1 MNTLHVRQVPDDVY
15 EALKARAKERDTS
28 ISSETIRLLRRALAI
43 DRAGVRELLD
53 EIEAARPRL
62 ASRGALS
69 VAGIVRRD
77 RDTR

>member
-1 MNTLHVRQVPDDVY
+1 MNTLHVRQVPDDLY
-15 EALKARAKERDTS
+15 EALKQRARERDTS

-53 EIEAARPRL
+53 EIESARPAL
-62 ASRGALS
+62 AHGKAVSAVQL
-69 VAGIVRRD
+69 IRRD